1 MIFIMRAVEPVLFLM
16 WLRVMMMMVLCW
28 QDVGIYIR
36 RHKFLAEQ
44 LVVGMLRLV
53 YRLEDGHGGLVRRL
67 CFLTGRQ
74 TLQRFKYA

>member
-53 YRLEDGHGGLVRRL
+53 DRLEDGGLVRRL
-67 CFLTGRQ
+67 CCLTGRQ